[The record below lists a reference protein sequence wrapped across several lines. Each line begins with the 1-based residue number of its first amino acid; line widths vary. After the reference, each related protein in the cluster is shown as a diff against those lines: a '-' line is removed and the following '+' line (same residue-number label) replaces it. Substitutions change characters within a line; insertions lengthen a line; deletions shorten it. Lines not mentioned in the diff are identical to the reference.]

1 MSAKGYGIIP
11 RWLFGEVSG
20 ISLAVYAVLAVH
32 ASEHGICWPSLATLA
47 RDSGFSKPTVI
58 KGIKEL
64 EEVGVV
70 ITHQRCDEERG
81 QQSNVYQVRMYRDGA
96 PAWGSDPS
104 AWVIQEEEPVDNLST
119 PVKDVDRPL
128 STSFTTPVKDVDS
141 KSTNENYQ
149 MKREGY
155 VRNAT
160 PSEPVDNF
168 LSPETVI
175 EDAPAT
181 PPPSNTPAP
190 ETEPVPTVVS
200 PDPVSPDPDLV
211 EEPSAHGGVLPMVC
225 PAHQGVLAPP
235 PCRACQ
241 AARVRWEAH
250 AAIKAREREKAKREQ
265 ERAER
270 EAHKA
275 ELARLRADPQAQA
288 QIRAAKAAAR
298 SAARKAKK

>member
-47 RDSGFSKPTVI
+47 KDSGFSKPTVI

-64 EEVGVV
+64 EEAGVV
-70 ITHQRCDEERG
+70 ITHQRHDEARG

-104 AWVIQEEEPVDNLST
+104 EWVIQEEGPVDNTPT

-128 STSFTTPVKDVDS
+128 STTFTPPVKDVDS

-155 VRNAT
+155 VRDAT
-160 PSEPVDNF
+160 PAEPVENF
-168 LSPETVI
+168 PSPETVI

-181 PPPSNTPAP
+181 PSPSTGEIAF
-190 ETEPVPTVVS
+190 
-200 PDPVSPDPDLV
+200 
-211 EEPSAHGGVLPMVC
+211 PMRC
-225 PAHQGVLAPP
+225 PAHQNVPEPP

-241 AARVRWEAH
+241 KARERWEAH
-250 AAIKAREREKAKREQ
+250 AAIKAREREKAKRER

-275 ELARLRADPQAQA
+275 DLARLRADPQAQA
-288 QIRAAKAAAR
+288 QVQAAKAAAKAAAR
-298 SAARKAKK
+298 KAKR